1 MRGGGMFGPLRAL
14 ALAPAPP
21 RARRALGAGEGR
33 FRPGAPW
40 RRPLTDGGAGADGR
54 RGGAGRQVREA
65 LQTHITS
72 SELGVLF
79 MLAGSASLGPAAWQL
94 VEDVC
99 FWTANFSLPEFP
111 GPC

>member
-1 MRGGGMFGPLRAL
+1 M
-14 ALAPAPP
+14 
-21 RARRALGAGEGR
+21 
-33 FRPGAPW
+33 
-40 RRPLTDGGAGADGR
+40 
-54 RGGAGRQVREA
+54 REA